1 MIFINRGKL
10 FNGSYNSAATMNAV
24 KSQILVAGFQRLI
37 KVYERKINNESK
49 RNCWYDKI
57 KDCGRGIPAR
67 CTECIDRKCYRQ
79 KHAYDY
85 SHLVCLLKSALI
97 MVIYVKFMVYI
108 EIAC

>member
-1 MIFINRGKL
+1 
-10 FNGSYNSAATMNAV
+10 MNAV

-37 KVYERKINNESK
+37 KVYERKINNESE

-85 SHLVCLLKSALI
+85 SHLVCLLKSTLI
-97 MVIYVKFMVYI
+97 MVSYVKFMVYI